1 MVKRKGR
8 EGKVVGS
15 IPPVNNLENKV
26 SLVGFRRE
34 GLTKANN

>member
-1 MVKRKGR
+1 
-8 EGKVVGS
+8 
-15 IPPVNNLENKV
+15 LENKV